1 MHQEAIRGTKLI
13 VALMVLL
20 TCISLTYYSLQ
31 TKHLFSKLQNFRYF
45 YRDCAEDPQVKVEVK
60 IAVTETDLEITEIF
74 NEINKTIS
82 NVPFI
87 HLNRTT
93 SAEKSKV
100 TILDPKDKYCIGD
113 NLTVQIDVYDFSG
126 KRKEY
131 GGDFIRARIY
141 SPEVKA
147 GTSGIIVDLKN
158 GSYHV
163 HFTLFWEGKVRVSL
177 LLMHPS
183 EGVSALWRARNQG
196 YKNVY
201 WMGKFVNGTRDV
213 QTECGLKFNTME
225 ELCEYPNHCDGEIFY
240 CIKPEHVPC
249 NELKAMAARI
259 RQNSYLTDLEKT
271 IFDNSNNGVEIKK
284 KFEIID
290 VINCNRTLIFGKEKC
305 KTGMSSTFPSGYYF
319 KNTWRPIFCNV
330 PCYDTEELLNPCI
343 QGKLIYLMGDSTL
356 RQWILHFP
364 KFANGTLT
372 FGQEK
377 CKPGVSSPFPSGYFY
392 QNVWRSLFCNVSY
405 YETEELLNPCIQGKL
420 IYLMGDSTLRQWIL
434 HFPKFDKGLRFFD
447 LHLGSDWHRN
457 YVALDMDKNLRIQWK
472 KHGHPFISMVYF
484 PIPNDACVTN
494 QINELVGNSYTVV
507 VIALGQHFRA
517 FPFEVFIRRAINVR
531 KAVERLLRRAL
542 QTKVIIKM
550 VNTRELHPDA
560 ELFSDFHGY
569 VQYLATTRIFQ
580 GLNVGVVDAWD
591 MTIAAA
597 SENGHPPDNVVHN
610 EINMFLSYMC

>member
-1 MHQEAIRGTKLI
+1 MCPSRMGVALTCRCVSVMGVRCYVSVLLVLRGLSFSRRFCGASETRGRIRRAPGHFLLGRPSTYHNNMHQEAIRGTKLI

-290 VINCNRTLIFGKEKC
+290 VINCNSL
-305 KTGMSSTFPSGYYF
+305 
-319 KNTWRPIFCNV
+319 
-330 PCYDTEELLNPCI
+330 
-343 QGKLIYLMGDSTL
+343 
-356 RQWILHFP
+356 
-364 KFANGTLT
+364 KF
-372 FGQEK
+372 
-377 CKPGVSSPFPSGYFY
+377 V
-392 QNVWRSLFCNVSY
+392 
-405 YETEELLNPCIQGKL
+405 
-420 IYLMGDSTLRQWIL
+420 
-434 HFPKFDKGLRFFD
+434 D
-447 LHLGSDWHRN
+447 LHDGSDWHRN
-457 YVALDMDKNLRIQWK
+457 YLALDMDRNLRIQWK
-472 KHGHPFISMVYF
+472 KHGHPFITMTFF
-484 PIPNDACVTN
+484 PIPNDACITN
-494 QINELVGNSYTVV
+494 QINELVGNSYTAI
-507 VIALGQHFRA
+507 VITLDHHFRS
-517 FPFEVFIRRAINVR
+517 FPLEFFLRRAINIR
-531 KAVERLLRRAL
+531 KAVERLLRRSPES
-542 QTKVIIKM
+542 KVVIKM
-550 VNTRELHPDA
+550 GNTRELHP
-560 ELFSDFHGY
+560 EGHVSDFHGY
-569 VQYLATTRIFQ
+569 VHYLAMHRIFK

-597 SENGHPPDNVVHN
+597 SQNGHPSDDIVHN
-610 EINMFLSYMC
+610 EINMFLAYMC

>member
-1 MHQEAIRGTKLI
+1 MCPSRMGVALTCRCVSVMGVRCYVSVLLVLRGLSFSRRFCGASETRGRIRRAPGHFLLGRPSTYHNNMHQEAIRGTKLI

-290 VINCNRTLIFGKEKC
+290 VINCNRTL
-305 KTGMSSTFPSGYYF
+305 
-319 KNTWRPIFCNV
+319 
-330 PCYDTEELLNPCI
+330 
-343 QGKLIYLMGDSTL
+343 
-356 RQWILHFP
+356 
-364 KFANGTLT
+364 T

>member
-1 MHQEAIRGTKLI
+1 MHPEAIRGTKLI

-45 YRDCAEDPQVKVEVK
+45 YRDCAEDPQAKVEVK

-147 GTSGIIVDLKN
+147 GASGIIVDLKN

-213 QTECGLKFNTME
+213 QTECGLKFHTME

-259 RQNSYLTDLEKT
+259 RLNSYLTDLEKT

-290 VINCNRTLIFGKEKC
+290 VINCNSL
-305 KTGMSSTFPSGYYF
+305 
-319 KNTWRPIFCNV
+319 
-330 PCYDTEELLNPCI
+330 
-343 QGKLIYLMGDSTL
+343 
-356 RQWILHFP
+356 
-364 KFANGTLT
+364 KF
-372 FGQEK
+372 
-377 CKPGVSSPFPSGYFY
+377 V
-392 QNVWRSLFCNVSY
+392 
-405 YETEELLNPCIQGKL
+405 
-420 IYLMGDSTLRQWIL
+420 
-434 HFPKFDKGLRFFD
+434 D
-447 LHLGSDWHRN
+447 LHDGSDWHRN
-457 YVALDMDKNLRIQWK
+457 YLALDMDRNLRIQWK
-472 KHGHPFISMVYF
+472 KHGHPFITMTFF
-484 PIPNDACVTN
+484 PIPNDACITN
-494 QINELVGNSYTVV
+494 QINELVGNSYTAI
-507 VIALGQHFRA
+507 VITLDHHFRSLPLE
-517 FPFEVFIRRAINVR
+517 FFLRRAINIR
-531 KAVERLLRRAL
+531 KAVERLLRRSPES
-542 QTKVIIKM
+542 KVVIKM
-550 VNTRELHPDA
+550 GNTRELHP
-560 ELFSDFHGY
+560 EGHVSDFHGY
-569 VQYLATTRIFQ
+569 VHYLAMHRIFK
-580 GLNVGVVDAWD
+580 GLNVGIVDAWD

-597 SENGHPPDNVVHN
+597 SQNGHPSDDVVHN
-610 EINMFLSYMC
+610 EINMFLAYMC

>member
-1 MHQEAIRGTKLI
+1 MHPEAIRGTKLI

-45 YRDCAEDPQVKVEVK
+45 YRDCAEDPQAKVEVK

-147 GTSGIIVDLKN
+147 GASGIIVDLKN

-213 QTECGLKFNTME
+213 QTECGLKFHTME

-259 RQNSYLTDLEKT
+259 RLNSYLTDLEKT

-364 KFANGTLT
+364 KFANGL
-372 FGQEK
+372 
-377 CKPGVSSPFPSGYFY
+377 
-392 QNVWRSLFCNVSY
+392 
-405 YETEELLNPCIQGKL
+405 
-420 IYLMGDSTLRQWIL
+420 
-434 HFPKFDKGLRFFD
+434 KFVD
-447 LHLGSDWHRN
+447 LHDGSDWHRN
-457 YVALDMDKNLRIQWK
+457 YLALDMDRNLRIQWK
-472 KHGHPFISMVYF
+472 KHGHPFITMTFF
-484 PIPNDACVTN
+484 PIPNDACITN
-494 QINELVGNSYTVV
+494 QINELVGNSYTAI
-507 VIALGQHFRA
+507 VITLDHHFRSLPLE
-517 FPFEVFIRRAINVR
+517 FFLRRAINIR
-531 KAVERLLRRAL
+531 KAVERLLRRSPES
-542 QTKVIIKM
+542 KVVIKM
-550 VNTRELHPDA
+550 GNTRELHP
-560 ELFSDFHGY
+560 EGHVSDFHGY
-569 VQYLATTRIFQ
+569 VHYLAMHRIFK
-580 GLNVGVVDAWD
+580 GLNVGIVDAWD

-597 SENGHPPDNVVHN
+597 SQNGHPSDDVVHN
-610 EINMFLSYMC
+610 EINMFLAYMC